1 MQNPIP
7 LSQRRALWALSLA
20 YFVQATG
27 ALSVAGS
34 LAAVSHEWGLSDGQS
49 ARLLSI
55 FGLTFALAAPLAQI
69 FFGHLMRKYQVLAGM
84 LVFGLGALLFA
95 MAADYPMLIA
105 SRIVMGLGASLIG
118 PVLVALGAE
127 LVAQHDRGSAIAMI
141 LLGVSM
147 ASMVGIPLAAWIA
160 TTWGARELFAL
171 VALFSLLTALAVW
184 LSVPNIVKG
193 ADIRFRQLVAVLAE
207 GKSLAAFLVV
217 FFITSGVYDMYA
229 FISPLIR
236 DNWHGTAASVSVAL
250 AVIGVAGIFGN
261 LFVGRAA
268 RRYSA
273 ERLLVMGITLL
284 IVDMLAIMIL
294 PANLML
300 LYLLL
305 VLWAFSTDLL
315 WPSQQRRVVEI
326 ATAETRGISLAL
338 TSAFMFCGI
347 GFGSAV
353 ASWIYPLWGFYGV
366 MLSAVLFL
374 LLALI
379 SLLISE
385 RLRVRGPRS
394 STPACN
400 LRESRCTKLA

>member
-1 MQNPIP
+1 MNNW
-7 LSQRRALWALSLA
+7 LSLAQRRALWALSLA
-20 YFVQATG
+20 YFIQATG

-34 LAAVSHEWGLSDGQS
+34 LSAISHEWGLSDGQS
-49 ARLLSI
+49 ARLLAI
-55 FGLTFALAAPLAQI
+55 FGLTFAISAPLAQV
-69 FFGHLMRKYQVLAGM
+69 FLGHMMRKYQVLAGM
-84 LVFGLGALLFA
+84 LVFGLGAFIFA
-95 MAADYPMLIA
+95 IAPDYTVLVI
-105 SRIVMGLGASLIG
+105 SRVVMGLGASLIG

-127 LVAQHDRGSAIAMI
+127 LVTQHERGSAIATI

-160 TTWGARELFAL
+160 NGWGARTLFAL
-171 VALFSLLTALAVW
+171 VALVSVLTALAVW
-184 LSVPNIVKG
+184 FSVPNIVKG
-193 ADIRFRQLVAVLAE
+193 VDIRLRQVGQVLMD

-229 FISPLIR
+229 FISPMIR
-236 DNWHGTAASVSVAL
+236 DRWQGDTASVSVAL
-250 AVIGVAGIFGN
+250 TVIGVAGILGN

-273 ERLLVMGITLL
+273 ERLLVTGITMLVL
-284 IVDMLAIMIL
+284 DMLLLMIL
-294 PANLML
+294 PGKLAL

-315 WPSQQRRVVEI
+315 WPTQQRRIVEI
-326 ATAETRGISLAL
+326 ASAATRGISLAL

-353 ASWIYPLWGFYGV
+353 ASWLYPLFGFYGV

-379 SLLISE
+379 SLWISE
-385 RLRVRGPRS
+385 RLRVRS
-394 STPACN
+394 QALQAASAC
-400 LRESRCTKLA
+400 

>member
-1 MQNPIP
+1 MNNR
-7 LSQRRALWALSLA
+7 LSLAQRRALWALSLA
-20 YFVQATG
+20 YFIQATG

-34 LAAVSHEWGLSDGQS
+34 LSAISHEWGLSDGQS
-49 ARLLSI
+49 ARLLAI
-55 FGLTFALAAPLAQI
+55 FGLTFAISAPLAQV
-69 FFGHLMRKYQVLAGM
+69 FLGHMMRKYQVLAGM
-84 LVFGLGALLFA
+84 LVFGLGAFIFA
-95 MAADYPMLIA
+95 IAPDYTALVI
-105 SRIVMGLGASLIG
+105 SRVVMGLGASLIG

-127 LVAQHDRGSAIAMI
+127 LVTQHERGSAIATI

-160 TTWGARELFAL
+160 NGLGARTLFAL
-171 VALFSLLTALAVW
+171 VALVSVLTSLAVW
-184 LSVPNIVKG
+184 FSVPNIVKG
-193 ADIRFRQLVAVLAE
+193 VDIRLRQVGQVLMD

-229 FISPLIR
+229 FISPMIR
-236 DNWHGTAASVSVAL
+236 DRWQGDTASVSVAL
-250 AVIGVAGIFGN
+250 TVIGVAGILGN

-273 ERLLVMGITLL
+273 ERLLVTGITMLVL
-284 IVDMLAIMIL
+284 DMLLLMIL
-294 PANLML
+294 PGKLAL

-315 WPSQQRRVVEI
+315 WPTQQRRIVEI
-326 ATAETRGISLAL
+326 ASAATRGISLAL

-353 ASWIYPLWGFYGV
+353 ASWLYPLFGFYGV

-379 SLLISE
+379 SLWISE
-385 RLRVRGPRS
+385 RLRVRS
-394 STPACN
+394 QALQAASAC
-400 LRESRCTKLA
+400 

>member
-1 MQNPIP
+1 MNNR
-7 LSQRRALWALSLA
+7 LSLAQRRALWALSLA
-20 YFVQATG
+20 YFIQATG

-34 LAAVSHEWGLSDGQS
+34 LTAISHEWGLSDGQS
-49 ARLLSI
+49 ARLLAI
-55 FGLTFALAAPLAQI
+55 FGLTFAISAPLAQV
-69 FFGHLMRKYQVLAGM
+69 FLGHVMRKYQVLAGM
-84 LVFGLGALLFA
+84 LVFGLGAFIFA
-95 MAADYPMLIA
+95 IAPDYTTLVI
-105 SRIVMGLGASLIG
+105 SRVVMGLGASLIG

-127 LVAQHDRGSAIAMI
+127 LVTQHERGSAIATI

-147 ASMVGIPLAAWIA
+147 ASMIGIPLAAWIA
-160 TTWGARELFAL
+160 NGWGARALFAL
-171 VALFSLLTALAVW
+171 VALVSVLTALAVW
-184 LSVPNIVKG
+184 FSVPNIVKG
-193 ADIRFRQLVAVLAE
+193 VDIRLRQVGQVLMD

-229 FISPLIR
+229 FISPMIR
-236 DNWHGTAASVSVAL
+236 DRWQGDTASVSVAL
-250 AVIGVAGIFGN
+250 TVIGVAGILGN

-273 ERLLVMGITLL
+273 ERLLVTGITMLVL
-284 IVDMLAIMIL
+284 DMLLLMIL
-294 PANLML
+294 PGKLAL

-315 WPSQQRRVVEI
+315 WPTQQRRIVEI
-326 ATAETRGISLAL
+326 ASASTRGISLAL

-353 ASWIYPLWGFYGV
+353 ASWLYPLFGFYGV

-379 SLLISE
+379 SLWISE
-385 RLRVRGPRS
+385 RLRVRSRAL
-394 STPACN
+394 PAASAC
-400 LRESRCTKLA
+400 

>member
-1 MQNPIP
+1 MNNR
-7 LSQRRALWALSLA
+7 LSLAQRRALWALSLA
-20 YFVQATG
+20 YFIQATG

-34 LAAVSHEWGLSDGQS
+34 LTAISHEWGLSDGQS
-49 ARLLSI
+49 ARLLAI
-55 FGLTFALAAPLAQI
+55 FGLTFAISAPLAQV
-69 FFGHLMRKYQVLAGM
+69 FLGQMMRKYQVLAGM
-84 LVFGLGALLFA
+84 LVFGLGAFIFA
-95 MAADYPMLIA
+95 IAPDYTALVI
-105 SRIVMGLGASLIG
+105 SRVVMGLGASLIG

-127 LVAQHDRGSAIAMI
+127 LVTQHERGSAIATI

-160 TTWGARELFAL
+160 DSWGARPLFAL
-171 VALFSLLTALAVW
+171 VALVSVLTALAVW
-184 LSVPNIVKG
+184 FSVPNVVKG
-193 ADIRFRQLVAVLAE
+193 VDIRLRQVGQVLMD

-229 FISPLIR
+229 FISPMIR
-236 DNWHGTAASVSVAL
+236 DRWQGDTASVSIAL
-250 AVIGVAGIFGN
+250 TVIGVAGILGN

-273 ERLLVMGITLL
+273 ERLLIAGITMLVL
-284 IVDMLAIMIL
+284 DMLLLMIL
-294 PANLML
+294 PGKLAL

-315 WPSQQRRVVEI
+315 WPTQQRRIVEI
-326 ATAETRGISLAL
+326 ASETTRGISLAL

-353 ASWIYPLWGFYGV
+353 ASWLYPLFGFYGV

-374 LLALI
+374 LLALS
-379 SLLISE
+379 SLWISE
-385 RLRVRGPRS
+385 RLRVRS
-394 STPACN
+394 QSLQAASAC
-400 LRESRCTKLA
+400 

>member
-1 MQNPIP
+1 MNNR
-7 LSQRRALWALSLA
+7 LSLAQRRALWALSLA
-20 YFVQATG
+20 YFIQATG

-34 LAAVSHEWGLSDGQS
+34 LTAISHEWGLSDGQS
-49 ARLLSI
+49 ARLLAI
-55 FGLTFALAAPLAQI
+55 FGLTFAISAPLAQV
-69 FFGHLMRKYQVLAGM
+69 FLGHVMRKYQVLAGM
-84 LVFGLGALLFA
+84 LVFGLGAFIFA
-95 MAADYPMLIA
+95 IAPDYTALVI
-105 SRIVMGLGASLIG
+105 SRVVMGLGASLIG

-127 LVAQHDRGSAIAMI
+127 LVTQHERGSAIATI

-160 TTWGARELFAL
+160 NGWGARALFVL
-171 VALFSLLTALAVW
+171 VALVSVLTALAVW
-184 LSVPNIVKG
+184 FSVPNIVKG
-193 ADIRFRQLVAVLAE
+193 VDIRLRQVGQVLMD

-229 FISPLIR
+229 FISPMIR
-236 DNWHGTAASVSVAL
+236 DRWQGNTTSVSVAL
-250 AVIGVAGIFGN
+250 TVIGVAGILGN

-273 ERLLVMGITLL
+273 ERLLVTGITMLVL
-284 IVDMLAIMIL
+284 DMLLLMIL
-294 PANLML
+294 PGKLAL

-315 WPSQQRRVVEI
+315 WPTQQRRIVEI
-326 ATAETRGISLAL
+326 ASASTRGISLAL

-353 ASWIYPLWGFYGV
+353 ASWLYPLFGFYGV

-379 SLLISE
+379 SLWISE
-385 RLRVRGPRS
+385 RLRVRSRAL
-394 STPACN
+394 PAASAC
-400 LRESRCTKLA
+400 

>member
-1 MQNPIP
+1 MNNR
-7 LSQRRALWALSLA
+7 LSLAQRRALWALSLA
-20 YFVQATG
+20 YFIQATG

-34 LAAVSHEWGLSDGQS
+34 LTAISHEWGLSDGQS
-49 ARLLSI
+49 ARLLAI
-55 FGLTFALAAPLAQI
+55 FGLTFAISAPLAQV
-69 FFGHLMRKYQVLAGM
+69 FLGHVMRKYQVLAGM
-84 LVFGLGALLFA
+84 LVFGLGAFIFA
-95 MAADYPMLIA
+95 IAPDYTTLVI
-105 SRIVMGLGASLIG
+105 SRVVMGLGASLIG

-127 LVAQHDRGSAIAMI
+127 LVTQHERGSAIATI

-160 TTWGARELFAL
+160 NGWGARPLFAL
-171 VALFSLLTALAVW
+171 VALVSVLTALAVW
-184 LSVPNIVKG
+184 FSVPNIVKG
-193 ADIRFRQLVAVLAE
+193 VDIRLRQVGQVLMD

-229 FISPLIR
+229 FISPMIR
-236 DNWHGTAASVSVAL
+236 DRWQGDTASVSVAL
-250 AVIGVAGIFGN
+250 TVIGVAGILGN

-273 ERLLVMGITLL
+273 ERLLVTGITMLVL
-284 IVDMLAIMIL
+284 DMLLLMIL
-294 PANLML
+294 PGKLAL

-315 WPSQQRRVVEI
+315 WPTQQRRIVEI
-326 ATAETRGISLAL
+326 ASASTRGISLAL

-353 ASWIYPLWGFYGV
+353 ASWLYPLFGFYGV

-379 SLLISE
+379 SLWISE
-385 RLRVRGPRS
+385 RLRVRSRAL
-394 STPACN
+394 PAASAC
-400 LRESRCTKLA
+400 

>member
-1 MQNPIP
+1 MKNR
-7 LSQRRALWALSLA
+7 LSLAQRRALWALSLA
-20 YFVQATG
+20 YFIQATG

-34 LAAVSHEWGLSDGQS
+34 LTAISHEWGLSDGQS
-49 ARLLSI
+49 ARLLAI
-55 FGLTFALAAPLAQI
+55 FGLTFAISAPLAQV
-69 FFGHLMRKYQVLAGM
+69 FLGHMMRKYQVLAGM
-84 LVFGLGALLFA
+84 LVFGLGAFIFA
-95 MAADYPMLIA
+95 IA
-105 SRIVMGLGASLIG
+105 PGYTALVISRVVMGLGASLIG

-127 LVAQHDRGSAIAMI
+127 LVTQHERGSAIATI

-160 TTWGARELFAL
+160 NSWGARPLFAL
-171 VALFSLLTALAVW
+171 VALVSVLTALAVW
-184 LSVPNIVKG
+184 FSVPNVVKG
-193 ADIRFRQLVAVLAE
+193 VDIRLRQVGQVLMD

-229 FISPLIR
+229 FISPMIR
-236 DNWHGTAASVSVAL
+236 DRWQGDTTSVSVAL
-250 AVIGVAGIFGN
+250 TVIGVAGILGN

-273 ERLLVMGITLL
+273 ERLLVAGITLL
-284 IVDMLAIMIL
+284 VLDMLLMMIL
-294 PANLML
+294 PGTLAL

-315 WPSQQRRVVEI
+315 WPTQQRRIVEI
-326 ATAETRGISLAL
+326 ASAATRGISLAL

-353 ASWIYPLWGFYGV
+353 ASWLYPLFGFYGV

-374 LLALI
+374 LLALS
-379 SLLISE
+379 SLWISE
-385 RLRVRGPRS
+385 RLRVRSRDLQAAS
-394 STPACN
+394 AC
-400 LRESRCTKLA
+400 

>member
-1 MQNPIP
+1 MNNR
-7 LSQRRALWALSLA
+7 LSLAQRRALWALSLA
-20 YFVQATG
+20 YFIQATG

-34 LAAVSHEWGLSDGQS
+34 LTAISHEWGLSDGQS
-49 ARLLSI
+49 ARLLAI
-55 FGLTFALAAPLAQI
+55 FGLTFAISAPLAQV
-69 FFGHLMRKYQVLAGM
+69 FLGHLMRKYQVLAGM
-84 LVFGLGALLFA
+84 LVFGLGAFIFA
-95 MAADYPMLIA
+95 IAPDYTALVI
-105 SRIVMGLGASLIG
+105 SRVVMGLGASLIG

-127 LVAQHDRGSAIAMI
+127 LVTQHERGSAIATI

-160 TTWGARELFAL
+160 NSWGARPLFAL
-171 VALFSLLTALAVW
+171 VALVSVLTTLAVW
-184 LSVPNIVKG
+184 FSVPNVVKG
-193 ADIRFRQLVAVLAE
+193 VDIRLRQVGQVLMD

-229 FISPLIR
+229 FISPMIR
-236 DNWHGTAASVSVAL
+236 DRWQGDTTSVSIAL
-250 AVIGVAGIFGN
+250 TVIGVAGILGN

-273 ERLLVMGITLL
+273 ERLLIAGITMLVL
-284 IVDMLAIMIL
+284 DMLLLMIL
-294 PANLML
+294 PGKLAL

-315 WPSQQRRVVEI
+315 WPTQQRRIVEI
-326 ATAETRGISLAL
+326 ASETTRGISLAL

-353 ASWIYPLWGFYGV
+353 ASWLYPLFGFYGV

-374 LLALI
+374 LLALS
-379 SLLISE
+379 SLWISE
-385 RLRVRGPRS
+385 RLRVRS
-394 STPACN
+394 QALQAASAC
-400 LRESRCTKLA
+400 

>member
-1 MQNPIP
+1 MKNR
-7 LSQRRALWALSLA
+7 LSLAQRRALWALSLA
-20 YFVQATG
+20 YFIQATG

-34 LAAVSHEWGLSDGQS
+34 LTAISHEWGLSDGQS
-49 ARLLSI
+49 ARLLAI
-55 FGLTFALAAPLAQI
+55 FGLTFAISAPLAQV
-69 FFGHLMRKYQVLAGM
+69 FLGQMMRKYQVLAGM
-84 LVFGLGALLFA
+84 LVFGLGAFIFA
-95 MAADYPMLIA
+95 IA
-105 SRIVMGLGASLIG
+105 PGYTALVISRVVMGLGASLIG

-127 LVAQHDRGSAIAMI
+127 LVTQHERGSAIATI

-160 TTWGARELFAL
+160 NSWGARPLFAL
-171 VALFSLLTALAVW
+171 VALVSVLTALAVW
-184 LSVPNIVKG
+184 FSVPNMVKG
-193 ADIRFRQLVAVLAE
+193 VEIRLRQVGQVLMD

-229 FISPLIR
+229 FISPMIR
-236 DNWHGTAASVSVAL
+236 DRWQGDTTSVSVAL
-250 AVIGVAGIFGN
+250 TVIGVAGILGN

-273 ERLLVMGITLL
+273 ERLLVAGITLL
-284 IVDMLAIMIL
+284 VLDMLLLMIL
-294 PANLML
+294 PGTLAL

-315 WPSQQRRVVEI
+315 WPTQQRRIVEI
-326 ATAETRGISLAL
+326 ASETTRGISLAL

-353 ASWIYPLWGFYGV
+353 ASWLYPLFGFYGV

-374 LLALI
+374 LLALS
-379 SLLISE
+379 SLWISE
-385 RLRVRGPRS
+385 RLRVRSRDLQAAS
-394 STPACN
+394 AC
-400 LRESRCTKLA
+400 

>member
-1 MQNPIP
+1 MNNR
-7 LSQRRALWALSLA
+7 LSLAQRRALWALSLA
-20 YFVQATG
+20 YFIQATG

-34 LAAVSHEWGLSDGQS
+34 LTAISHEWGLSDGQS
-49 ARLLSI
+49 ARLLAI
-55 FGLTFALAAPLAQI
+55 FGLTFAISAPLAQV
-69 FFGHLMRKYQVLAGM
+69 FLGHLMRKYQVLAGM
-84 LVFGLGALLFA
+84 LVFGLGAFIFA
-95 MAADYPMLIA
+95 IAPDYTALVI
-105 SRIVMGLGASLIG
+105 SRVVMGLGASLIG

-127 LVAQHDRGSAIAMI
+127 LVTQHERGSAIATI

-160 TTWGARELFAL
+160 NSWGARPLFAL
-171 VALFSLLTALAVW
+171 VALVSVLTALAVW
-184 LSVPNIVKG
+184 FSVPNVVKG
-193 ADIRFRQLVAVLAE
+193 VDIRLRQVGQVLMD

-229 FISPLIR
+229 FISPMIR
-236 DNWHGTAASVSVAL
+236 DRWQGDTASVSIAL
-250 AVIGVAGIFGN
+250 TVIGVAGILGN

-273 ERLLVMGITLL
+273 ERLLVAGITMLVL
-284 IVDMLAIMIL
+284 DMLLLMIL
-294 PANLML
+294 PGKLAL

-315 WPSQQRRVVEI
+315 WPTQQRRIVEI
-326 ATAETRGISLAL
+326 ASETTRGISLAL

-353 ASWIYPLWGFYGV
+353 ASWLYPLFGFYGV

-374 LLALI
+374 LLALS
-379 SLLISE
+379 SLWISE
-385 RLRVRGPRS
+385 RLRVRS
-394 STPACN
+394 QALQAASAC
-400 LRESRCTKLA
+400 

>member
-1 MQNPIP
+1 MNNR
-7 LSQRRALWALSLA
+7 LSLAQRRALWALSLA
-20 YFVQATG
+20 YFIQATG

-34 LAAVSHEWGLSDGQS
+34 LAAISHEWGLSDGQS
-49 ARLLSI
+49 ARLLAI
-55 FGLTFALAAPLAQI
+55 FGLTFAISAPLAQV
-69 FFGHLMRKYQVLAGM
+69 FLGHMMRKYQVLAGM
-84 LVFGLGALLFA
+84 LVFGLGAFIFA
-95 MAADYPMLIA
+95 IAPDYTALVI
-105 SRIVMGLGASLIG
+105 SRVVMGLGASLIG

-127 LVAQHDRGSAIAMI
+127 LVTQHERGSAIATI

-160 TTWGARELFAL
+160 NGWGARTLFAL
-171 VALFSLLTALAVW
+171 VALVSVLTALAVW
-184 LSVPNIVKG
+184 FSVPNIVKG
-193 ADIRFRQLVAVLAE
+193 VDIRLRQVGQVLMD

-229 FISPLIR
+229 FISPMIR
-236 DNWHGTAASVSVAL
+236 DRWQGDTASVSVAL
-250 AVIGVAGIFGN
+250 TVIGVAGILGN

-273 ERLLVMGITLL
+273 ERLLVTGITMLVL
-284 IVDMLAIMIL
+284 DMLLLMIL
-294 PANLML
+294 PGKLAL

-315 WPSQQRRVVEI
+315 WPTQQRRIVEI
-326 ATAETRGISLAL
+326 ASAATRGISLAL

-353 ASWIYPLWGFYGV
+353 ASWLYPLFGFYGV

-379 SLLISE
+379 SLWIS
-385 RLRVRGPRS
+385 
-394 STPACN
+394 
-400 LRESRCTKLA
+400 

>member
-1 MQNPIP
+1 MNNR
-7 LSQRRALWALSLA
+7 LSLAQRRALWALSLA
-20 YFVQATG
+20 YFIQATG

-34 LAAVSHEWGLSDGQS
+34 LAAISHEWGLSDGQS
-49 ARLLSI
+49 ARLLAI
-55 FGLTFALAAPLAQI
+55 FGLTFAISAPLAQV
-69 FFGHLMRKYQVLAGM
+69 FLGHMMRKYQVLAGM
-84 LVFGLGALLFA
+84 LVFGLGAFIFA
-95 MAADYPMLIA
+95 IAPDYTALVI
-105 SRIVMGLGASLIG
+105 SRVVMGLGASLIG

-127 LVAQHDRGSAIAMI
+127 LVTQHERGSAIATI

-160 TTWGARELFAL
+160 NGWGARTLFAL
-171 VALFSLLTALAVW
+171 VALVSVLTALAVW
-184 LSVPNIVKG
+184 FSVPNIVKG
-193 ADIRFRQLVAVLAE
+193 VDIRLRQVGQVLMD

-229 FISPLIR
+229 FISPMIR
-236 DNWHGTAASVSVAL
+236 DRWQGDTASVSVAL
-250 AVIGVAGIFGN
+250 TVIGVAGILGN

-273 ERLLVMGITLL
+273 ERLLVTGITMLVL
-284 IVDMLAIMIL
+284 DMLLLMIL
-294 PANLML
+294 PGKLAL

-315 WPSQQRRVVEI
+315 WPTQQRRIVEI
-326 ATAETRGISLAL
+326 ASAATRGISLAL

-347 GFGSAV
+347 GFGSAF
-353 ASWIYPLWGFYGV
+353 ASWLYPLFGFYGV

-379 SLLISE
+379 SLWISE
-385 RLRVRGPRS
+385 RLRVRS
-394 STPACN
+394 QALQAASAC
-400 LRESRCTKLA
+400 

>member
-1 MQNPIP
+1 MNNR
-7 LSQRRALWALSLA
+7 LSLAQRRALWALSLA
-20 YFVQATG
+20 YFIQATG

-34 LAAVSHEWGLSDGQS
+34 LSAISHEWGLSDGQS
-49 ARLLSI
+49 ARLLAI
-55 FGLTFALAAPLAQI
+55 FGLTFAISAPLAQV
-69 FFGHLMRKYQVLAGM
+69 FLGHMMRKYQALAGM
-84 LVFGLGALLFA
+84 LVFGLGAFIFA
-95 MAADYPMLIA
+95 IAPDYTALVI
-105 SRIVMGLGASLIG
+105 SRVVMGLGASLIG

-127 LVAQHDRGSAIAMI
+127 LVTQHERGSAIATI

-160 TTWGARELFAL
+160 NGWGARTLFAL
-171 VALFSLLTALAVW
+171 VALVSVLTALAVW
-184 LSVPNIVKG
+184 FSVPNIVKG
-193 ADIRFRQLVAVLAE
+193 VDIRLRQVGQVLMD

-229 FISPLIR
+229 FISPMIR
-236 DNWHGTAASVSVAL
+236 DRWQGDTASVSVAL
-250 AVIGVAGIFGN
+250 TVIGVAGILGN

-273 ERLLVMGITLL
+273 ERLLVTGITMLVL
-284 IVDMLAIMIL
+284 DMLLLMIL
-294 PANLML
+294 PGKLAL

-315 WPSQQRRVVEI
+315 WPTQQRRIVEI
-326 ATAETRGISLAL
+326 ASAATRGISLAL

-353 ASWIYPLWGFYGV
+353 ASWLYPLFGFYGV

-379 SLLISE
+379 SLWISE
-385 RLRVRGPRS
+385 RLRVRS
-394 STPACN
+394 QALQAASAC
-400 LRESRCTKLA
+400 

>member
-1 MQNPIP
+1 MMNNR
-7 LSQRRALWALSLA
+7 LSLAQRRALWALSLA
-20 YFVQATG
+20 YFIQATG

-34 LAAVSHEWGLSDGQS
+34 LTAISHEWGLSDGQS
-49 ARLLSI
+49 ARLLAI
-55 FGLTFALAAPLAQI
+55 FGLTFAISAPLAQV
-69 FFGHLMRKYQVLAGM
+69 FLGHLMRKYQVLAGM
-84 LVFGLGALLFA
+84 LVFGLGAFIFA
-95 MAADYPMLIA
+95 IAPDYTALVI
-105 SRIVMGLGASLIG
+105 SRVVMGLGASLIG

-127 LVAQHDRGSAIAMI
+127 LVTQHERGSAIATI

-160 TTWGARELFAL
+160 NSWGARPLFAL
-171 VALFSLLTALAVW
+171 VALVSVLTTLAVW
-184 LSVPNIVKG
+184 FSVPNVVKG
-193 ADIRFRQLVAVLAE
+193 VDIRLRQVGQVLMD

-229 FISPLIR
+229 FISPMIR
-236 DNWHGTAASVSVAL
+236 DRWQGDTTSVSIAL
-250 AVIGVAGIFGN
+250 TVIGVAGILGN

-273 ERLLVMGITLL
+273 ERLLIAGITMLVL
-284 IVDMLAIMIL
+284 DMLLLMIL
-294 PANLML
+294 PGKLAL

-315 WPSQQRRVVEI
+315 WPTQQRRIVEI
-326 ATAETRGISLAL
+326 ASETTRGISLAL

-353 ASWIYPLWGFYGV
+353 ASWLYPLFGFYGV

-374 LLALI
+374 LLALS
-379 SLLISE
+379 SLWISE
-385 RLRVRGPRS
+385 RLRVRS
-394 STPACN
+394 QALQAASAC
-400 LRESRCTKLA
+400 